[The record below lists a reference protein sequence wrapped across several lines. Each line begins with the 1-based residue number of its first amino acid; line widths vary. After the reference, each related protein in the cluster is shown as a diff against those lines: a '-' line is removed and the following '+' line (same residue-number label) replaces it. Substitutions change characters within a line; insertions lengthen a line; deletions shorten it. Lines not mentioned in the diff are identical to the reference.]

1 MFGYAYNP
9 LGNVWIP
16 PVGNYGDLQSF
27 LDTMRNQEVFG
38 IIDEGGPR
46 NEWESSRGLF
56 FGWLWG
62 GGYPLRDVEKF
73 RGGDKFTAIL
83 AQDATFTEW
92 RGTLVAQAMT
102 DGKNASGA
110 KTALKFDYK
119 DVGPEPGSPWWRMN
133 SLRGAAMD
141 ITGTLSNGKIGT
153 SNSADAFLGS
163 YSATGRIVSIDRRK
177 GTVQLQFTAKNTSD
191 WNSATHLV
199 PRTWNPLFADT
210 FGAATKQEFSWR
222 ETLPMN
228 NCMCV
233 MR

>member
-1 MFGYAYNP
+1 
-9 LGNVWIP
+9 
-16 PVGNYGDLQSF
+16 
-27 LDTMRNQEVFG
+27 MRNLEVFG
-38 IIDEGGPR
+38 IIDEGGPS

-83 AQDATFTEW
+83 ASGPTFSEW
-92 RGTLVAQAMT
+92 RGKLVTQAMK
-102 DGKNASGA
+102 DGMKAEGA
-110 KTALKFDYK
+110 KAGGINFSYK
-119 DVGPEPGSPWWRMN
+119 DVGPEPGSPWWRIN
-133 SLRGAAMD
+133 SLRGAALD
-141 ITGTLSNGKIGT
+141 ISGTLSNGKIGT
-153 SNSADAFLGS
+153 SNSAHAFLGS
-163 YSATGRIVSIDRRK
+163 YSATGRIISVDQKK

-199 PRTWNPLFADT
+199 PRTWNPMFSGT

-222 ETLPMN
+222 ENLPMN